1 MTNLDPAKM
10 RALAGELR
18 THATAMNSV
27 APIAKASRDAARAEM
42 TNSDL
47 AVKIEESLKAMD
59 KVVQYHAGRQTWFA
73 DELDRQAAS
82 FEATDQNIAGE
93 VGGAGKGLEE
103 TGPR

>member
-10 RALAGELR
+10 RALAVELR
-18 THATAMNSV
+18 AHATTINGV
-27 APIAKASRDAARAEM
+27 APIAKASRDAARDQM
-42 TNSDL
+42 DNSDL

-59 KVVQYHAGRQTWFA
+59 RVVQYHAGRQTWFA

-82 FEATDQNIAGE
+82 FEATDQNIASNVE
-93 VGGAGKGLEE
+93 GAGEGLEQ

>member
-18 THATAMNSV
+18 VHATNMNGV
-27 APIAKASRDAARAEM
+27 APIAKASRDAARAGM

-59 KVVQYHAGRQTWFA
+59 RVVQYHAEPA
-73 DELDRQAAS
+73 DLVR
-82 FEATDQNIAGE
+82 
-93 VGGAGKGLEE
+93 
-103 TGPR
+103 R